1 MSKTEHFRGCHPDH
15 ERDDSPKEE
24 GYQPQDTEACW
35 HCGTPTVRGECG
47 CYECWESADDVPPES
62 VYHCRTCGRWW
73 AWMHPRITTIVF
85 NGPAEG

>member
-1 MSKTEHFRGCHPDH
+1 MSETKHFRGCHPEH
-15 ERDDSPKEE
+15 EHDSGSRP
-24 GYQPQDTEACW
+24 GYEPQETEACW
-35 HCGTPTVRGECG
+35 HCDTPTVRGECG

-85 NGPAEG
+85 SPPVEG